1 MNRTILGNELEN
13 LNRSETVKPFFKSN
27 RPKKLC
33 VLGIAVKKFIENIIY
48 LKHHF
53 EKYNVEQLIVRNTN
67 NIQDHGLCCRK
78 QIFQTL
84 KLF

>member
-27 RPKKLC
+27 WPKKLC
-33 VLGIAVKKFIENIIY
+33 VLGIAVKKFIENIIH

-53 EKYNVEQLIVRNTN
+53 EKYNVEQLFVRNTN
-67 NIQDHGLCCRK
+67 NIQDHGLCCWK
-78 QIFQTL
+78 QIF
-84 KLF
+84 

>member
-33 VLGIAVKKFIENIIY
+33 VLGIAVKKFIENIIH

-53 EKYNVEQLIVRNTN
+53 EKYNVEQLIVEIPITFKIMVYAAGNKFFKR
-67 NIQDHGLCCRK
+67 
-78 QIFQTL
+78 
-84 KLF
+84 